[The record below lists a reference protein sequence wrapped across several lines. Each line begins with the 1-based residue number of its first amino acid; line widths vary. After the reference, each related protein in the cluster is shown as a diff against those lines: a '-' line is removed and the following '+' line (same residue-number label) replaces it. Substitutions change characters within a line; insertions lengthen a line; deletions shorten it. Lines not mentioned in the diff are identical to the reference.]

1 MMLVMVL
8 AFSQT
13 SMAQRFTDNL
23 DRGLVAVP
31 TGSAGNSSSNLVSWR
46 RLANEYYNVTYNL
59 YKNGSRVA
67 SNLTTTTYAD
77 ASSATSTTR
86 YQVAAVV
93 NGVEQTQ
100 STAVT
105 PWTQY
110 VYKIGDNRYPTAYLD
125 IDLATV
131 YDRTGADVTANYQPN
146 DAEMADLDGDGQLE
160 IIIKRL
166 NTVDAA
172 GIYLET
178 SKEFVV
184 LDAYDVNW
192 QTGAVTLMW
201 RIDCGPNMASMN
213 STEINIIAYDW
224 DEDGKAE
231 VVLRGADNMI
241 VYGTD
246 GKTQL
251 YTIGDMLVNTRNEMT
266 SHTNSQYAWTHTGA
280 EYLIYM
286 NGQTGALYQKTD
298 YPLKRLESGE
308 SNEKSAWGDNYGHRS
323 TKHFL
328 GAPVLDG
335 RNASLF
341 LARGIYTRHKMI
353 AMDLDRGSHQWTERW
368 RWNNNSK
375 SSPWYGQGNHNY
387 VIADVDEDGRDEIV
401 YGSMVI
407 DDNGKGLST
416 TGLGHGDAMHVSD
429 FNPWRKGLEVFA
441 CNEEKP
447 NMNYRDATT
456 SEILYRSTGSSD
468 DGRGLMANF
477 SNDYPG
483 AQGRSVHT
491 NVISSAS
498 YSEIAG
504 MEGDSYINWGDLNYR
519 IYWDGDLC
527 SEILN
532 SPGTAREA
540 KVEKPGTGRLF
551 TSSGCNM
558 NNDSKNNPCFQGD
571 IIGDWREEIVV
582 RRGTGLRVYTTGLNT
597 NYSLP
602 SLWFD
607 HQYRQ
612 AMVWQ
617 MMAYN
622 QPPHLSYFLG
632 EMEDITIAPPPLTTR
647 GRTEVSDGGSIT
659 ASNNGQHVLLCDAA
673 SVGIASAG
681 VSPEVITV
689 NVNAVVS
696 GNDNN
701 SNITT
706 NVKTTQLGFG
716 SDKGDISGTA
726 RLVKQGNGQLNL
738 TAREFSYSGATDIWG
753 GTLRFRGTL
762 TNSDVWM
769 NRHTSFFSGATIK
782 KSLTMEYGS
791 TLYPTD
797 GDVSNASTASYGTTT
812 VGTLNLH
819 EGARIVLQLDPA
831 NSKFDQLN
839 IGTLNIRKRSGEAW
853 EKYGPKLL
861 KPVIEIQALSSLS
874 NTTYVLGTLD
884 AIGEGELS
892 DIILEGA
899 GGDSELSFEGG
910 KLVLK
915 AGSEKVTAPVISGD
929 GKVKTVTPGES
940 SLGSDVSVY
949 YTTTA
954 SANPVVEGTKLDKSY
969 VKMPNETTYYFY
981 SVSSGGA
988 VSAPV
993 EVYFDGWVTETYPFQ
1008 QWAGE
1013 GYTKLN
1019 TSGVAFNNG
1028 SSDYYYTTS
1037 VSNNSGD
1044 SYSLNNRFGL
1054 ISNSSNFWMRNDS
1067 KAVGLVNNNGTDR
1080 WFGIMHLNPGNKF
1093 SIKMTGAFYFR
1104 NSNVYIESDNNKT
1117 LVKSIAAGT
1126 EQKGDKLESDVV
1138 YVVAENAGNDCNVLL
1153 SDYESWPVISSITV
1167 YVPATEETISEPA
1180 IKVLASNGGIRTI
1193 GITPGAGNQGTAA
1206 TETYYTTDGSDPS
1219 DESNAARNLYIE
1231 PFEVKASCTVKA
1243 VSYIID
1249 EPSTTAS
1256 VAVEAGSPLT
1266 LVEPYFTKV
1275 GYADG
1280 VFDVTIGSNQSS
1292 LAAAPSEIIYY
1303 YAVNG
1308 GETMRFGEGTTIK
1321 VVGGSTLT
1329 AYAVAE
1335 GYNES
1340 EPVELVVDVMPIF
1353 SDVWSIDFTTITS
1366 TSYSDT
1372 KLGDY
1377 TVLKDNNN
1385 ALLNENFGVP
1395 GTGETN
1401 SNAYIHNG
1409 GLYMQFSGY
1418 RSIAVQANEGQ
1429 YVRIVTNGTV
1439 NGTSAGLQST
1449 NLTYG
1454 NCYIY
1459 KVTSTGIN
1467 TISLARYSVIYSVEV
1482 LDVLTSVSKTI
1493 TDAGWAT
1500 YCSPYPLDFRNAIA
1514 NLTQA
1519 YIVTGIE
1526 SNGTTLKLLAVNGT
1540 VPAGT
1545 GVLLQGKGD
1554 CQIPVISYITDNVD
1568 DNKLVGVLEQKVMEP
1583 SSIYVLLQENGVTG
1597 FYRNNKTFT
1606 VGAQTAYL
1614 PCDFGTA
1621 NSRFYSLFG
1630 ETTGIDDA
1638 AINNKEEN
1646 NKVFYNLSGQRF
1658 NKPVKGL
1665 YIVNGK
1671 KVVIK

>member
-1 MMLVMVL
+1 MRKLLMMLVMVL

-192 QTGAVTLMW
+192 QTGAATLMW

-632 EMEDITIAPPPLTTR
+632 EMEGITIAPPPLTTR
-647 GRTEVSDGGSIT
+647 GRTEISNGGSIT
-659 ASNNGQHVLLCDAA
+659 ASNNGQHVLLCDVA

-915 AGSEKVTAPVISGD
+915 AGSEKVTAPVVTGEGRI
-929 GKVKTVTPGES
+929 KTVIPGES
-940 SLGSDVSVY
+940 SLGSDVAVY

-954 SANPVVEGTKLDKSY
+954 SANPVTEGTKLDKNY

-981 SVSSGGA
+981 TVSSGGA
-988 VSAPV
+988 VSVPV
-993 EVYFDGWVTETYPFQ
+993 EVYFDGWVTETYDFAAIATE
-1008 QWAGE
+1008 AGSINATLSDDAITQE
-1013 GYTKLN
+1013 
-1019 TSGVAFNNG
+1019 TSGAKVYQAAYGTYILGNRFA
-1028 SSDYYYTTS
+1028 TS
-1037 VSNNSGD
+1037 KSRRNNSVYQDWWIRSGNGWNCLLTYTGNQNTYYLSLLNLKDGD
-1044 SYSLNNRFGL
+1044 KVTFY
-1054 ISNSSNFWMRNDS
+1054 ISNGELTLLSSNVTGMD
-1067 KAVGLVNNNGTDR
+1067 VNGK
-1080 WFGIMHLNPGNKF
+1080 LA
-1093 SIKMTGAFYFR
+1093 S
-1104 NSNVYIESDNNKT
+1104 
-1117 LVKSIAAGT
+1117 GT
-1126 EQKGDKLESDVV
+1126 E
-1138 YVVAENAGNDCNVLL
+1138 Y
-1153 SDYESWPVISSITV
+1153 
-1167 YVPATEETISEPA
+1167 TISTTDESTHLDLSGIGKSTRITKVLIKTQGQNEVVGQPA
-1180 IKVLASNGGIRTI
+1180 VEVLASNGGTRTI

-1206 TETYYTTDGSDPS
+1206 TETYYTTDGSDPA
-1219 DESNAARNLYIE
+1219 DESNVSRFLYTK
-1231 PFEVKASCTVKA
+1231 PFDVTASCTIKA
-1243 VSYIID
+1243 VSYII
-1249 EPSTTAS
+1249 EETSSTTS

-1266 LVEPYFTKV
+1266 LVAPFFTKTDYV
-1275 GYADG
+1275 NGEYS
-1280 VFDVTIGSNQSS
+1280 VTISSNQSS
-1292 LAAAPSEIIYY
+1292 LVVAPSEVIYY
-1303 YAVNG
+1303 YAIDG
-1308 GETMRFGEGTTIK
+1308 GEMMRFGEGTFIK
-1321 VVGGSTLT
+1321 VAAGSKLT
-1329 AYAVAE
+1329 AYTVAE
-1335 GYNES
+1335 GYADS
-1340 EPVELVVDVMPIF
+1340 ETSEYTLDVLPMFTNI
-1353 SDVWSIDFTTITS
+1353 WNIDFTKIES
-1366 TSYSDT
+1366 TSYAET
-1372 KLGDY
+1372 KLGSY
-1377 TVLKDNNN
+1377 TMLKDNNG
-1385 ALLNENFGVP
+1385 AILNENFGVP
-1395 GTGETN
+1395 GSGEGN
-1401 SNAYIHNG
+1401 DKAYIHNG
-1409 GLYMQFSGY
+1409 GLYMMFSGY
-1418 RSIAVQANEGQ
+1418 RDIAIQADEGQ
-1429 YVRIVTNGTV
+1429 YVRVIVDGLV
-1439 NGTSAGLQST
+1439 NGSSTGLQKSD
-1449 NLTYG
+1449 LSYG

-1467 TISLARYSVIYSVEV
+1467 TISLARYSVVHSVEV
-1482 LDVLTSVSKTI
+1482 LDMVTVTKTI
-1493 TDAGWAT
+1493 TNAGWAT
-1500 YCSPYPLDFRNAIA
+1500 YCSSYALEFSKPIA

-1519 YIVTGIE
+1519 YLVTGVE
-1526 SNGTTLKLLAVNGT
+1526 ANGTTLKLEPVNST

-1545 GVLLQGKGD
+1545 GILLQGEGE
-1554 CQIPVISYITDNVD
+1554 CVIPVASFSPTNTDA
-1568 DNKLVGVLEQKVMEP
+1568 NKLVGVLEQTNKDAGSV
-1583 SSIYVLLQENGVTG
+1583 YVLLQENGVTG